1 MRDACVR
8 HGWPISP
15 SFSISNQFTRAFHV
29 FPIEKTQWMFCV
41 FFFRL
46 KWIFCCFIDIIYL
59 VGQTNDIRFFI
70 VIAIYI
76 EKPPHYLVSLFLGD
90 TCCGCMRETANAP
103 NHNRNLFIYWH
114 TRNMRRVF
122 SPVKNLPPSDWSNSI
137 RQSFKPYSTWLH
149 IACNNAENRFELKT
163 LHTNWTEPKH

>member
-1 MRDACVR
+1 MYSFGLKLCAMHAFDTVGRFLLHFPFQINLRAHFMFFPLRKLSECFVCV
-8 HGWPISP
+8 
-15 SFSISNQFTRAFHV
+15 
-29 FPIEKTQWMFCV
+29 
-41 FFFRL
+41 FFRL

-114 TRNMRRVF
+114 TQNMRRVF
-122 SPVKNLPPSDWSNSI
+122 PPLRTCRLQTDPIQFDNHLNRIQHGFILPAIMQKIDLN
-137 RQSFKPYSTWLH
+137 
-149 IACNNAENRFELKT
+149 
-163 LHTNWTEPKH
+163 

>member
-1 MRDACVR
+1 MRSTRLADFSFIFHFKSIYAR
-8 HGWPISP
+8 ISC
-15 SFSISNQFTRAFHV
+15 FSHWENSVNV
-29 FPIEKTQWMFCV
+29 LCV

-114 TRNMRRVF
+114 TQNMRRVF
-122 SPVKNLPPSDWSNSI
+122 PPLRTCRLQTDPIQFDNHLNRIQHGFILPAIMQKIDLN
-137 RQSFKPYSTWLH
+137 
-149 IACNNAENRFELKT
+149 
-163 LHTNWTEPKH
+163 

>member
-1 MRDACVR
+1 MRSTRLADFSFIFHFKSIYAR
-8 HGWPISP
+8 ISC
-15 SFSISNQFTRAFHV
+15 FSHWENSVNV
-29 FPIEKTQWMFCV
+29 LCV

-90 TCCGCMRETANAP
+90 TCCGCVRETANAP

-114 TRNMRRVF
+114 TQNMRRVF